1 MKAFLIP
8 ETGDFMRKLLLQSVF
23 DKFELVEGEVATMV
37 TWSID
42 GSLKKE
48 FFENTG
54 DEEDDAAG
62 TADAGDAAAAR
73 TYCLW
78 GDVKPVVYEMIK
90 GKKLPVRFS
99 FVLRLS
105 EENTRWLLEKYQ
117 LLSLRD
123 SLSGLF
129 LNIRYQNRKLSCI
142 TGLSYKS
149 FVMDKSLDK
158 VWDETAGQFL
168 RQNQIVIEE
177 E

>member
-8 ETGDFMRKLLLQSVF
+8 EMGDFMRKLLLQNVF

-37 TWSID
+37 TWSVD

-48 FFENTG
+48 FFDNGG
-54 DEEDDAAG
+54 DAEEGAAG
-62 TADAGDAAAAR
+62 TADADGAAAMR
-73 TYCLW
+73 RYCLW
-78 GDVKPVVYEMIK
+78 GEVKPVVYEMIK

-105 EENTRWLLEKYQ
+105 EENTRWLLEKHQ
-117 LLSLRD
+117 LLSLGD

-129 LNIRYQNRKLSCI
+129 LNIRYQNRKLNCI

-149 FVMDKSLDK
+149 FVMDKSLDRI
-158 VWDETAGQFL
+158 WDETAGQFL

>member
-8 ETGDFMRKLLLQSVF
+8 ETGDFMRKLLLQNVF

-48 FFENTG
+48 FFDGSG
-54 DEEDDAAG
+54 DEDDDAG
-62 TADAGDAAAAR
+62 SVTVAGDAR
-73 TYCLW
+73 RYCLW
-78 GDVKPVVYEMIK
+78 GEVKPVVYEMIK

-105 EENTRWLLEKYQ
+105 EENTRWLLEKHQ
-117 LLSLRD
+117 LLSLGD

-158 VWDETAGQFL
+158 IWDETAGQFL
-168 RQNQIVIEE
+168 RQSQIVIEE